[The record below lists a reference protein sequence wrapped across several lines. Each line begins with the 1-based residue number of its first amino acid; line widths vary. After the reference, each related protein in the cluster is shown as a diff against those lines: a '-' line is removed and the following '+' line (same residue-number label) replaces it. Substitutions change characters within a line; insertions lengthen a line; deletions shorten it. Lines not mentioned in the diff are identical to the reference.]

1 MKKINLTI
9 DGMSCGHCVQS
20 VRSALESVRGA
31 TVASVEI
38 GTATVL
44 VDESRTAIGDLVD
57 AVQDAGYE
65 AQEATA

>member
-20 VRSALESVRGA
+20 VRSALESVPGA